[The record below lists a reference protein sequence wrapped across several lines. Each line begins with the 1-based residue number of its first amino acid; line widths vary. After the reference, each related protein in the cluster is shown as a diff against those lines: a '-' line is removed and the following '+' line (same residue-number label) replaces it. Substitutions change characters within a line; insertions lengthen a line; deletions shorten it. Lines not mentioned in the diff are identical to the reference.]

1 MKTDFGEW
9 TIPTKWEQ
17 VTVKQY
23 QQLQFI
29 YEGEKVD
36 IRDVIAILTKKEK
49 KEIDE
54 LPTEFFQNIMEAIS
68 FVYEKPETGEP
79 TSKIEISGE
88 TYQINFTEKLKT
100 GEFVDSQTALEGD
113 KHNYAL
119 LFAILCRKAGE
130 TYNDDFIANVLPD
143 REKMFEEQPIT
154 NILPLV
160 GFFLQLWT
168 QSSLFTL
175 LFSKVEEAIDQLAE
189 NIKSSPKIG
198 IGKRCYL
205 KWRMKKLK
213 NSLQSVKSI

>member
-9 TIPTKWEQ
+9 TIPTKWEE

-23 QQLQFI
+23 QELERI
-29 YEGEKVD
+29 YDKEKPD
-36 IRDVIAILTKKEK
+36 IRDIVAVLANKERK
-49 KEIDE
+49 DIDE
-54 LPTEFFQNIMEAIS
+54 LPTDFFETLLKHIAFIA
-68 FVYEKPETGEP
+68 EKAENVAP
-79 TSKIEISGE
+79 TNTITIAGE
-88 TYQINFTEKLKT
+88 TYQINIMEKLKT

-130 TYNDDFIANVLPD
+130 IYNDDFIANVLPD

-205 KWRMKKLK
+205 RWQMKKLK